1 MSQALAAKQL
11 FFSSDGVDYSE
22 YAVVNDSNACI
33 VTDFMLGDYMTL
45 DVCFKRTHGSSYDT
59 GSILVGTVP
68 SSSDWEDFRLFFYN
82 GTLYGDFG
90 KG

>member
-11 FFSSDGVDYSE
+11 FFSSDDVDYSE

-33 VTDFMLGDYMTL
+33 VTDFMLGDCMTL
-45 DVCFKRTHGSSYDT
+45 DVCFKRTHSSSYDT
-59 GSILVGTVP
+59 GNILVGIVP

-82 GTLYGDFG
+82 GILYGDFG
-90 KG
+90 RG